1 MEKGPVCACRQTR
14 HIAQATAQ
22 AAGYVAAEA
31 AMDAQLIVED
41 GASRI
46 VELSTLGWCAAR
58 GRHVLA
64 TSARWLAVATASAAI
79 APQRQKADGPGWQ
92 RRVRG
97 DPSVS
102 GRLAGVRVRRLD
114 RL

>member
-46 VELSTLGWCAAR
+46 VELFTLGWCAAR

-79 APQRQKADGPGWQ
+79 GGWQ
-92 RRVRG
+92 GTRQ
-97 DPSVS
+97 
-102 GRLAGVRVRRLD
+102 GVAYQ
-114 RL
+114 